1 MIEVKTILSAQL
13 MRKYNRTQAMKRI
26 WIAFALMVVLIGIGI
41 ACLFDKDLGMP
52 FSVPVII
59 VGVSLPVLYV
69 IFTRAMIERALK
81 NSPLIKNETTQI
93 FRFASDRMMA
103 NESSKYVTAQDTQIS
118 YDAILKAE
126 EREEAFYLFIGKTQ
140 AYILDAKGFTMGSRR
155 ELHFFL
161 LDKLGNKKFK
171 YLKRLY
177 AAK

>member
-1 MIEVKTILSAQL
+1 
-13 MRKYNRTQAMKRI
+13 
-26 WIAFALMVVLIGIGI
+26 
-41 ACLFDKDLGMP
+41 MP

-59 VGVSLPVLYV
+59 VGVSLPVFYV

-126 EREEAFYLFIGKTQ
+126 ERQ
-140 AYILDAKGFTMGSRR
+140 SV
-155 ELHFFL
+155 
-161 LDKLGNKKFK
+161 
-171 YLKRLY
+171 
-177 AAK
+177 